1 MKSYQKYPDK
11 ALLPILNSILESLEE
26 NEYEDINDYSVF
38 GETMMVVGEVLTS
51 YGISDDFEDVTFFV
65 GLLQMNPYLTLPL
78 KRPILKSY
86 NITHVYEKVQTI
98 RETYLNTYNSF
109 IPITKHMLMDLQ
121 SEEIYQPYDGDP
133 VDEDVIDTDWSD
145 DWIDGIEEV

>member
-65 GLLQMNPYLTLPL
+65 GLLQMNPYLKLPL

-133 VDEDVIDTDWSD
+133 VDEDVIDTNWSD